1 MESNNDFREVDLL
14 EEMEK
19 EFENNLEEFVDFDDL
34 TKNYFQ
40 IALRVAIP
48 ILVKHIHFFRS
59 VVCLDYLVSYD

>member
-34 TKNYFQ
+34 TKNYF
-40 IALRVAIP
+40 
-48 ILVKHIHFFRS
+48 
-59 VVCLDYLVSYD
+59 